1 MKIIIPTKGRISNQL
16 TIANLPE
23 ELRKNTVLV
32 CPEKERFWHSQKQ
45 SFVTVIAQPDPD
57 MGIADKRKWIMEQ
70 SRNEWNYE
78 KIVMLDDDLRLA
90 IRRIDDPGLFR
101 KAGPEDI
108 IKAFREL
115 EEILSPE
122 IPHAGFAVR
131 GSGIGDAAKQGG
143 WQVTGKRAMYSLAY
157 HVSTVL
163 DNAEFGRIGTHEDID
178 ITLQL
183 LRKGFPNAINFS
195 FVTDQAFGKPGG
207 CSDERTVEKNNVD
220 VLKLAELH
228 PGYVRVTEKMY
239 KVSTPRLEVVCAWQ
253 KALKDGLLN
262 RK

>member
-1 MKIIIPTKGRISNQL
+1 MKIIIPTKGRINNQL
-16 TIANLPE
+16 TIANLPI
-23 ELRKNTVLV
+23 ELQKITTLV
-32 CPEKERFWHSQKQ
+32 CPEKERFWHSQRHAHI
-45 SFVTVIAQPDPD
+45 SIVVQPDPN
-57 MGIADKRKWIMEQ
+57 MGIAEKRYWIIKTCQEDKL
-70 SRNEWNYE
+70 
-78 KIVMLDDDLRLA
+78 VMLDDDLRLA

-131 GSGIGDAAKQGG
+131 GSGIGDAAKRGG
-143 WQVTGKRAMYSLAY
+143 WQITGKRAMYSLAY
-157 HVSTVL
+157 HVPTVL
-163 DNAEFGRIGTHEDID
+163 ANAEFNRISTHEDID

-207 CSDERTVEKNNVD
+207 CSDERTVEKNNLD
-220 VLKLAELH
+220 VLKLVELH
-228 PGYVRVTEKMY
+228 PGYVRIVEKDY